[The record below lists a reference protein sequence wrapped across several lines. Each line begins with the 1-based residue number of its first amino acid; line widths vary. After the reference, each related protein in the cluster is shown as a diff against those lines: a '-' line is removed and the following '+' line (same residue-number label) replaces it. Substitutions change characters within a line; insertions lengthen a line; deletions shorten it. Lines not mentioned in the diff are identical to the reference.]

1 MRHISLVLRPDILVS
16 VPDPIYAILSVN
28 GGGLGRGNG
37 GGGGLQFKEEGCKGD
52 GGMQSNEIP
61 STIIHFPEPVSRD

>member
-1 MRHISLVLRPDILVS
+1 M
-16 VPDPIYAILSVN
+16 
-28 GGGLGRGNG
+28 GGGG
-37 GGGGLQFKEEGCKGD
+37 GGGGGGNSPNLTIGGLQFKEEGCKGD